1 MKDKLN
7 VGVVGCGM
15 IADIYLKNITTIFS
29 ETMQAHGVFD
39 RDKALMGKRAADYGV
54 ARCYSSYE
62 EMLADPDIDMV
73 LNLCPP
79 KAHYALNRQAL
90 EAGKHV
96 YCEKPLAITYAEGAS
111 LEALAR
117 KKGLRLGCSPDVPLG
132 ALIQTARKLV
142 EEGAIGPVVGASA
155 HLIKQGVETWH
166 PNPDFLY
173 QPGAGPLLDMGPYY
187 LTALLHIVGP
197 FTQVSGMETI
207 SFPERRIT
215 SQPHYGE
222 IIQVHVPTY
231 VNALLRFASGAL
243 ASFTAT
249 FDVWSAKLPFLEIYG
264 AEGTL
269 SVSDPNVFG
278 ETIELAGRDGVW
290 RKVPLTFGYSENS
303 RGLGAADLAQAI
315 LTGSPARAD
324 ARYAVHILE
333 AMEGISLSARTGAS
347 VSLQTQPGRPEAM
360 EENL

>member
-15 IADIYLKNITTIFS
+15 IADIYLKNITTVFS
-29 ETMQAHGVFD
+29 ERMRVRGVFD
-39 RDKALMGKRAADYGV
+39 RDETLMRKRAADYGV
-54 ARCYSSYE
+54 AHCYHSFE
-62 EMLADPDIDMV
+62 EMLADPDVDLV

-79 KAHYALNRQAL
+79 KAHYDLNRQAL

-111 LEALAR
+111 LEELAR
-117 KKGLRLGCSPDVPLG
+117 RKGLCLGCSPDVPLG

-142 EEGAIGPVVGASA
+142 EEGWIGKIVGASA

-173 QPGAGPLLDMGPYY
+173 QPGGGPLLDMGPYY
-187 LTALLHIVGP
+187 LTALLHIIGP

-215 SQPHYGE
+215 SRPHYGE

-231 VNALLRFASGAL
+231 VNALLRFDCGAL

-264 AEGTL
+264 SEGTL
-269 SVSDPNVFG
+269 SISDPNVFG
-278 ETIELAGRDGVW
+278 GTIETAGRDGVW

-303 RGLGAADLAQAI
+303 RGLGAADLARAI
-315 LTGSPARAD
+315 LTGSPARAG
-324 ARYAVHILE
+324 AQYAVHILE
-333 AMEGISLSARTGAS
+333 AMEGISRSARTGIA
-347 VSLQTQPGRPEAM
+347 VTLQTRPGRPAAM
-360 EENL
+360 EENP